1 MSHQNPKKRAR
12 NEDNEKDNR
21 PPTAHLASY
30 RLLRNLKTKAVKAQL
45 HIDNLQKA
53 LEEKK
58 PPYRLLPKIRP
69 FIPTNSNDLILSW
82 EKSCKDFSL
91 ELSRILH
98 KYWLERLPN
107 LIKEIDNLTNTIK
120 NTATKDDFDRIV
132 EISNKV
138 AEKHRIPPKK
148 QIPPKGTNKP
158 KTTPT
163 INPSNQDLASSEAS
177 TSGWQVPTMQKSR
190 TNVTDQ

>member
-1 MSHQNPKKRAR
+1 MSQQNPKKRPR
-12 NEDNEKDNR
+12 KEDDENDNR

-69 FIPTNSNDLILSW
+69 FVPTNSNDLILSW

-91 ELSRILH
+91 QLSGILH
-98 KYWLERLPN
+98 KYWQERLPI
-107 LIKEIDNLTNTIK
+107 LVKEIDNLTNTIK
-120 NTATKDDFDRIV
+120 TTASREDFDKIV

-138 AEKHRIPPKK
+138 AEKHRNPPKK
-148 QIPPKGTNKP
+148 QNPKKPPPKKDNEP
-158 KTTPT
+158 KS
-163 INPSNQDLASSEAS
+163 NPSTSDCTSSEAS
-177 TSGWQVPTMQKSR
+177 TSSWKVPGPRGQSG
-190 TNVTDQ
+190 NAADS